1 MLSRNVFSAGAA
13 AFVLTLGCSG
23 GDLTLPGSDE
33 PATLM
38 AVSGDGQ
45 QAEAGTLLDEPLTV
59 QLLDGSSRPVRG
71 TPIQFSF
78 LGDLPGAGLDPA
90 SVLTNDQGRAAAMVR
105 LGETLGEQVIVAQV
119 TNTQISELR
128 ARFSATA
135 VRPDGNDGGRKGGGG
150 NGGGGGSHGGDD

>member
-1 MLSRNVFSAGAA
+1 MSTRNVFSAGAT
-13 AFVLTLGCSG
+13 AFVLTLACSG
-23 GDLTLPGSDE
+23 GDLTLPSSDE

-38 AVSGDGQ
+38 AVSGDRQ
-45 QAEAGTLLDEPLTV
+45 RAEAGTVLDEPLTV

-71 TPIQFSF
+71 APIQFSF

-90 SVLTNDQGRAAAMVR
+90 SVLTNEQGQAEAIVR

-119 TNTQISELR
+119 TNTQISDLR

-135 VRPDGNDGGRKGGGG
+135 VPPDGKDGGKKGE
-150 NGGGGGSHGGDD
+150 GSGPRGGDD